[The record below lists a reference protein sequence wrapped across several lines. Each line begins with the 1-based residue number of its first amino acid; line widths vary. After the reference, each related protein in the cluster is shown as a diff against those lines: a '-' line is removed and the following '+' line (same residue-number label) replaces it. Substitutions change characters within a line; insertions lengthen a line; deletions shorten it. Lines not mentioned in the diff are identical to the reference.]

1 MRQRPIVTMD
11 GPAGAGKSTV
21 SRAVAQRLAYLLLDT
36 GALYRCV
43 ALAVQQAD
51 AKTDDERSVGAVAER
66 LASGGAIQFSGS
78 SVLLWGQDVSRA
90 IRVQS
95 VGEVAS
101 RISAL
106 PSVRAALL
114 DLQRSFGARGGIVA
128 EGRDLG
134 TVVFPD
140 AEAKFYLTA
149 SSEVRA
155 RRRHAELSERGESA
169 TLDEVRREVIERDER
184 DSRRTAAPL
193 RQAEDAILVDCSSLS
208 VEQVVT
214 RIVARVREIE
224 GSLRNGAPEG

>member
-1 MRQRPIVTMD
+1 MRRRPIVTLD

-21 SRAVAQRLAYLLLDT
+21 SRAVAQRLGYLLLDT

-43 ALAVQQAD
+43 ALAAEQAG
-51 AKTDDERSVGAVAER
+51 AEADDERSVGAVAER
-66 LASGGAIQFSGS
+66 LARSGAIQFGGS
-78 SVLLWGQDVSRA
+78 SVLLWGRDVSRA

-95 VGEVAS
+95 VGDRAS

-106 PSVRAALL
+106 PAVRAALL
-114 DLQRSFGARGGIVA
+114 DLQRGFGVQGGIVA

-155 RRRHAELSERGESA
+155 QRRYQELLERSEAAS
-169 TLDEVRREVIERDER
+169 LKEVRREVIERDER
-184 DSRRTAAPL
+184 DSHRAIAPL
-193 RQAEDAILVDCSSLS
+193 RQPEDAVLVDGSDLS

-214 RIVARVREIE
+214 TIVTRVRDIE
-224 GSLRNGAPEG
+224 CSLRNGAAGG